1 MKRGSAIVLS
11 EYLRLRRLWGKCIRL
26 RIVSKSVP
34 SLIKNLNVRSVKRWI
49 KTYRLGTSLSEIETA
64 VTTSSETW
72 WLTVTCTERRTENK
86 IILCSGAVRYK
97 CKENLRGL
105 RWGISE
111 NTRLRLLLL
120 IRLSKTI
127 IVLTTKDWAWWCL
140 IWCWVR
146 CSKSK
151 WLKINFI
158 WASDWSANERQ

>member
-1 MKRGSAIVLS
+1 MKRGSTILTIEKVVRQMHSVANCFQKRS
-11 EYLRLRRLWGKCIRL
+11 RSDKKFECPFGK
-26 RIVSKSVP
+26 KW
-34 SLIKNLNVRSVKRWI
+34 IKI
-49 KTYRLGTSLSEIETA
+49 KTYRLGTSLSKIESA
-64 VTTSSETW
+64 ITTSSETW
-72 WLTVTCTERRTENK
+72 WLTVTCTERGTENK

-105 RWGISE
+105 RWGISK
-111 NTRLRLLLL
+111 NARLRLLLL
-120 IRLSKTI
+120 IRLAKTI

-146 CSKSK
+146 CSKCK